1 MGSLSLFVALN
12 LALFTCA
19 GEAKDYT
26 NVPPGEI
33 GVRAVEARKDA
44 RTGFVVGGKNT
55 TELIRKLT
63 EINGR
68 TIAEL
73 EADMRP
79 GAPSEVGSG
88 KGFLGKDEKLLDVL
102 AMDNAY
108 VVDKLGLTHQD
119 LARALHVAAAIG
131 YADRFNDKGVTFR
144 YHGHDYHVKMICY
157 KGAQL
162 SPFLDKTLTTCDAIV
177 ENRTTGKKMKYSPLV
192 PHMIERYGFYEG
204 KGTPYRIEPAE
215 VLELFPYLKAK
226 AKKQ

>member
-12 LALFTCA
+12 VAFIT
-19 GEAKDYT
+19 GEGETKDYT
-26 NVPPGEI
+26 NVPLGDI
-33 GVRAVEARKDA
+33 GVRTVDPRRDA
-44 RTGFVVGGKNT
+44 KTGFVIGGKNA
-55 TELIRKLT
+55 TELIRKLP
-63 EINGR
+63 EVNGR
-68 TIAEL
+68 SIAEL

-88 KGFLGKDEKLLDVL
+88 KGFLGKDENLLDVL
-102 AMDNAY
+102 VMDNAY

-119 LARALHVAAAIG
+119 LARPLHAAAAIG
-131 YADRFNDKGVTFR
+131 YADRFNEKGVTFR
-144 YHGHDYHVKMICY
+144 YHGHEYHVKMICY

-204 KGTPYRIEPAE
+204 RGTPYRIEPAE
-215 VLELFPYLKAK
+215 VLELFPHLKQK
-226 AKKQ
+226 AKK